1 VIGNN
6 IGVHNPQTGYETVVE
21 IGIKTVHTVTVLT
34 PWDQTN
40 ESVIEEEPIVALFLR
55 D

>member
-1 VIGNN
+1 VIENN
-6 IGVHNPQTGYETVVE
+6 IGVHNPQTSYETVAE
-21 IGIKTVHTVTVLT
+21 IGIKTVHTVTVLS

-40 ESVIEEEPIVALFLR
+40 ESIIEEEPIVALFHR